1 MAGIKVEWSIEA
13 KTDLIDIW
21 IFISGETGMP
31 FIAKN

>member
-13 KTDLIDIW
+13 KSALIDILDFY
-21 IFISGETGMP
+21 IRRNGNA